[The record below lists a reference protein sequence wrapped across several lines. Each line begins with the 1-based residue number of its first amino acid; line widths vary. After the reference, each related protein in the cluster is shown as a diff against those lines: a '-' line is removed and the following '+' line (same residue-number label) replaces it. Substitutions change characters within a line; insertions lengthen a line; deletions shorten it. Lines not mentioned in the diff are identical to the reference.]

1 MIDNTD
7 AEYLHVDVM
16 DGLFVENKNFEPLDL
31 VKLLVPVKKPLDVHL
46 MVVDP
51 IKYINA
57 IKDLNILNITVHAEL
72 EDNLNELIK
81 YIQSYGI

>member
-46 MVVDP
+46 MVENP
-51 IKYINA
+51 SKYIEDYA
-57 IKDLNILNITVHAEL
+57 LLNTSYIAFHY
-72 EDNLNELIK
+72 ED
-81 YIQSYGI
+81 